1 MGTTQRMARFITEAK
16 FEDIPTPAVNLA
28 KLCLLD
34 AVGCAVYGTT
44 RPLGKIFTSLV
55 DELGGKPV
63 ARVLG
68 TKIETNAVNAAM
80 ANGTFGHSEDFDDFT
95 GGHQAVLLM
104 PVVLAMGEE
113 QRSSGKQAL
122 LAYIVGFDITLNITH
137 AMGEDHY
144 GRGWHNTSSI
154 GTLGS
159 TAAAAKMLNL
169 DEMQTRMA
177 LGIGA
182 TQASGLRANF
192 GTMTKPFHPGNACRA
207 GVMAAK
213 MAQKGYEA
221 NPDVME
227 HRFGYAAVYGQ
238 EMMHLS
244 DIPRHLGNPWA
255 LMGSGKEVANGI
267 AMKVWP
273 CCGGTHGANTA
284 ITRLLKKHPIKAED
298 VASVDIVTTHE
309 PSCMAPNLRWPE
321 VRPAGQ
327 VLDLVH
333 GGLVHRR
340 RRQAGSFQLHRRGGR
355 APGGAGDAEEGEHY
369 PGSRF
374 GRPAASFPRRRS
386 LLGSHRDAEE
396 RRAPGRAPG
405 RSLRRPR
412 RHLRLGIQGSG
423 VRQVQDARG
432 RGVEAVAGRCSAER
446 DHEHGAGRGRAE
458 GRRYGH
464 SGALISD
471 AFNSGIP
478 NPR

>member
-34 AVGCAVYGTT
+34 AVGCAIYGTT
-44 RPLGKIFTSLV
+44 RPLGKIFTSVV

-80 ANGTFGHSEDFDDFT
+80 ANGTLGHSEDFDDFT

-113 QRSSGKQAL
+113 HRLSGKQAL
-122 LAYIVGFDITLNITH
+122 LSYIVGFDITLNVTH

-159 TAAAAKMLNL
+159 TAAAVKMLNL
-169 DEMQTRMA
+169 DETQTRMA

-207 GVMAAK
+207 GVLAAK

-238 EMMHLS
+238 EMMQLS
-244 DIPRHLGNPWA
+244 AIPRHLGNPWA

-284 ITRLLKKHPIKAED
+284 ITRLLKKHPFKAED

-309 PSCMAPNLRWPE
+309 PSCMAPNLRWPKSGLQGKFSTWYTVASCIVDGGKLDLSSFTDE
-321 VRPAGQ
+321 AAMRPAVQEMLKKVNVTQDPEYVGRPNRSRGGGHH
-327 VLDLVH
+327 LDLTVILKN
-333 GGLVHRR
+333 GERLVATRVE
-340 RRQAGSFQLHRRGGR
+340 STGGR
-355 APGGAGDAEEGEHY
+355 GDTYGWE
-369 PGSRF
+369 SR
-374 GRPAASFPRRRS
+374 
-386 LLGSHRDAEE
+386 
-396 RRAPGRAPG
+396 
-405 RSLRRPR
+405 
-412 RHLRLGIQGSG
+412 
-423 VRQVQDARG
+423 
-432 RGVEAVAGRCSAER
+432 EAVFDKFKMLAGAVLKPSQIDA
-446 DHEHGAGRGRAE
+446 
-458 GRRYGH
+458 
-464 SGALISD
+464 ALNAIMSMEQAAD
-471 AFNSGIP
+471 VRKIVDTVVPA
-478 NPR
+478 R

>member
-1 MGTTQRMARFITEAK
+1 MARFITEAK

-34 AVGCAVYGTT
+34 AVGCAIYGTT

-68 TKIETNAVNAAM
+68 TNIETNAVNAAM
-80 ANGTFGHSEDFDDFT
+80 ANGTLGHSEDFDDFT

-113 QRSSGKQAL
+113 HRLSGKQAL
-122 LAYIVGFDITLNITH
+122 LSYIVGFDITLNVTH

-144 GRGWHNTSSI
+144 GKGWHNTSSI
-154 GTLGS
+154 GTLGA

-169 DEMQTRMA
+169 DEMQMRMA

-182 TQASGLRANF
+182 TQAAGLRANF

-227 HRFGYAAVYGQ
+227 HRFGYAAVYGE
-238 EMMHLS
+238 EMMQLS
-244 DIPRHLGNPWA
+244 AIPRHLGNPWA

-267 AMKVWP
+267 AIKIWP

-284 ITRLLKKHPIKAED
+284 ITRLLRKHPIKAGD
-298 VASVDIVTTHE
+298 VASVDLVTTYE
-309 PSCMAPNLRWPE
+309 PSCMAPNLRWPKSGLQGKFSTWFTVASCIVDGGKLDLSSFTDE
-321 VRPAGQ
+321 AAMRPAVQEMLKKVNITQEPDYVGRP
-327 VLDLVH
+327 
-333 GGLVHRR
+333 HR
-340 RRQAGSFQLHRRGGR
+340 SRGGGHYWDLTVTLKNGER
-355 APGGAGDAEEGEHY
+355 LIAPRIEATGGRGDTYGWETREAVFDKFKMLAGAVLKPTQVDAALNAIMSMEQ
-369 PGSRF
+369 
-374 GRPAASFPRRRS
+374 AADVRTIVDTVIPRR
-386 LLGSHRDAEE
+386 
-396 RRAPGRAPG
+396 
-405 RSLRRPR
+405 
-412 RHLRLGIQGSG
+412 
-423 VRQVQDARG
+423 
-432 RGVEAVAGRCSAER
+432 
-446 DHEHGAGRGRAE
+446 
-458 GRRYGH
+458 
-464 SGALISD
+464 
-471 AFNSGIP
+471 
-478 NPR
+478 

>member
-34 AVGCAVYGTT
+34 AVGCAIYGTT

-68 TKIETNAVNAAM
+68 TNIETNAVNAAM
-80 ANGTFGHSEDFDDFT
+80 ANGTLGHSEDFDDFT

-113 QRSSGKQAL
+113 HRLSGKHAL
-122 LAYIVGFDITLNITH
+122 LSYIVGFDITLNVTH

-144 GRGWHNTSSI
+144 GKGWHNTSSI

-169 DEMQTRMA
+169 DEMQMRMA

-227 HRFGYAAVYGQ
+227 HRFGYAAVYGE
-238 EMMHLS
+238 EMMQLS
-244 DIPRHLGNPWA
+244 AIPRHLGNPWA

-267 AMKVWP
+267 AIKIWP

-284 ITRLLKKHPIKAED
+284 ITRLLRKHPIKAED
-298 VASVDIVTTHE
+298 VASVDLVTTYE
-309 PSCMAPNLRWPE
+309 PSCMAPNLRWPKSGLQGKFSTWFTVASCIVDGGKLDLSSFTDE
-321 VRPAGQ
+321 AAMRPAVQEMLKKVNITQDPEYVGRPHRSRGSGHYW
-327 VLDLVH
+327 DLTVTLKN
-333 GGLVHRR
+333 GARLIAPRIE
-340 RRQAGSFQLHRRGGR
+340 ATGGR
-355 APGGAGDAEEGEHY
+355 GDTYGWEAREAVFDKFKMLAGAVLKPAQADAALNSIMSMEQ
-369 PGSRF
+369 
-374 GRPAASFPRRRS
+374 AADVRKIVDTVIPRR
-386 LLGSHRDAEE
+386 
-396 RRAPGRAPG
+396 
-405 RSLRRPR
+405 
-412 RHLRLGIQGSG
+412 
-423 VRQVQDARG
+423 
-432 RGVEAVAGRCSAER
+432 
-446 DHEHGAGRGRAE
+446 
-458 GRRYGH
+458 
-464 SGALISD
+464 
-471 AFNSGIP
+471 
-478 NPR
+478 

>member
-34 AVGCAVYGTT
+34 AVGCAIYGTT
-44 RPLGKIFTSLV
+44 RPLGKIITSLV

-68 TKIETNAVNAAM
+68 TNIETNAVNAAM
-80 ANGTFGHSEDFDDFT
+80 ANATLGHSEDFDDFT

-104 PVVLAMGEE
+104 PVVLATGEE
-113 QRSSGKQAL
+113 HRLSGKQAL
-122 LAYIVGFDITLNITH
+122 LAYIVGFDITLNLTH

-144 GRGWHNTSSI
+144 GKGWHNTSSM

-227 HRFGYAAVYGQ
+227 HRFGYAAVYGE
-238 EMMHLS
+238 EMMQLGAVA
-244 DIPRHLGNPWA
+244 RHLGNPWA
-255 LMGSGKEVANGI
+255 LMGSGREVANGI
-267 AMKVWP
+267 AIKIWP

-284 ITRLLKKHPIKAED
+284 ITRLLKRHPIKAED
-298 VASVDIVTTHE
+298 VASVDIVTTVE
-309 PSCMAPNLRWPE
+309 PSCMAPNLRWPKSGLQGKFSTWFTVASCIVDGGKLDLASFTDE
-321 VRPAGQ
+321 AAMRPAVQEMLKKVSITQDPDYVGRP
-327 VLDLVH
+327 
-333 GGLVHRR
+333 HR
-340 RRQAGSFQLHRRGGR
+340 SRGGGAYWDLTVTLKNGER
-355 APGGAGDAEEGEHY
+355 LIAPRVDGHGDTYNWENKDAVIDKFKMLAGAVLKPAQVDAALNVIMSLEQ
-369 PGSRF
+369 
-374 GRPAASFPRRRS
+374 AADVRKIVDTVIPPR
-386 LLGSHRDAEE
+386 
-396 RRAPGRAPG
+396 
-405 RSLRRPR
+405 
-412 RHLRLGIQGSG
+412 
-423 VRQVQDARG
+423 
-432 RGVEAVAGRCSAER
+432 
-446 DHEHGAGRGRAE
+446 
-458 GRRYGH
+458 
-464 SGALISD
+464 
-471 AFNSGIP
+471 
-478 NPR
+478 

>member
-34 AVGCAVYGTT
+34 AVGCAIYGTT
-44 RPLGKIFTSLV
+44 RPLGKIITSVV

-80 ANGTFGHSEDFDDFT
+80 ANGTLGHSEDFDDFT

-113 QRSSGKQAL
+113 HRLSGKQAL
-122 LAYIVGFDITLNITH
+122 LSYVVGFDITLNVTH
-137 AMGEDHY
+137 AMGSDHY
-144 GRGWHNTSSI
+144 HRGWHNTSSI

-182 TQASGLRANF
+182 TQAAGLRANF

-238 EMMHLS
+238 EMMNLAAV
-244 DIPRHLGNPWA
+244 PRHLGHPWA
-255 LMGSGKEVANGI
+255 LMGSGTEIANGI
-267 AMKVWP
+267 AMKIWP

-284 ITRLLKKHPIKAED
+284 ITRLLKKRPIKAED

-321 VRPAGQ
+321 SGLQGKFSTWFTVASCIVDGGKLDLSSFTDEAATRPAVQEMLKKVNITQDPDYVGRPQ
-327 VLDLVH
+327 RALGGAHYWDLTVTLKN
-333 GGLVHRR
+333 GERLVAPRIE
-340 RRQAGSFQLHRRGGR
+340 ATGGR
-355 APGGAGDAEEGEHY
+355 GDTYGWEN
-369 PGSRF
+369 R
-374 GRPAASFPRRRS
+374 
-386 LLGSHRDAEE
+386 
-396 RRAPGRAPG
+396 
-405 RSLRRPR
+405 
-412 RHLRLGIQGSG
+412 
-423 VRQVQDARG
+423 
-432 RGVEAVAGRCSAER
+432 EAVFDKFKMLAGAVLKPSQVDA
-446 DHEHGAGRGRAE
+446 
-458 GRRYGH
+458 
-464 SGALISD
+464 AL
-471 AFNSGIP
+471 NGIMSMEQAADVRKIVDP
-478 NPR
+478 VIP

>member
-1 MGTTQRMARFITEAK
+1 MGTTQRMARFITDAK

-34 AVGCAVYGTT
+34 AVGCAIYGTT
-44 RPLGKIFTSLV
+44 RPLGKIFASLV

-80 ANGTFGHSEDFDDFT
+80 ANGTLGHSEDFDDFT

-104 PVVLAMGEE
+104 PVVLALGEE
-113 QRSSGKQAL
+113 HHLSGKQAL
-122 LAYIVGFDITLNITH
+122 LSYAVGFDITLNTTH

-159 TAAAAKMLNL
+159 TAAAAKMLDL
-169 DEMQTRMA
+169 DEMRTRMA

-192 GTMTKPFHPGNACRA
+192 GTMTKPFHPGNSCRA
-207 GVMAAK
+207 GVLAAK

-267 AMKVWP
+267 AIKVWP

-284 ITRLLKKHPIKAED
+284 ITRLLKKHPIKAGD

-309 PSCMAPNLRWPE
+309 PSCMAPNLRWPKSGLQGKFSTWFTVASCIVDGGKLDLSSFTDE
-321 VRPAGQ
+321 AAMRPAVQELLKKVDITQDPDIIGRP
-327 VLDLVH
+327 
-333 GGLVHRR
+333 HR
-340 RRQAGSFQLHRRGGR
+340 SRGGNHYWDLTVTLKNGER
-355 APGGAGDAEEGEHY
+355 LVAPRVESTG
-369 PGSRF
+369 
-374 GRPAASFPRRRS
+374 
-386 LLGSHRDAEE
+386 
-396 RRAPGRAPG
+396 
-405 RSLRRPR
+405 
-412 RHLRLGIQGSG
+412 
-423 VRQVQDARG
+423 G
-432 RGVEAVAGRCSAER
+432 RGDTYGWETREAVFDKFRMLAGAVLKPSQVDA
-446 DHEHGAGRGRAE
+446 
-458 GRRYGH
+458 
-464 SGALISD
+464 ALNAIMSMEQAADVRTVVD
-471 AFNSGIP
+471 AVVP
-478 NPR
+478 AR

>member
-1 MGTTQRMARFITEAK
+1 MGTTQRMASFITNAK

-34 AVGCAVYGTT
+34 AVGCAIYGTT
-44 RPLGKIFTSLV
+44 RPLGKIFTGIV

-68 TKIETNAVNAAM
+68 TSIETNAVNAAM
-80 ANGTFGHSEDFDDFT
+80 ANGTLGHSEDFDDFT

-113 QRSSGKQAL
+113 ARLSGKQAL
-122 LAYIVGFDITLNITH
+122 LSYIVGFDITLNVTH

-144 GRGWHNTSSI
+144 GKGWHNTSSI

-182 TQASGLRANF
+182 SQCAGLRANF

-207 GVMAAK
+207 GVLAAK
-213 MAQKGYEA
+213 MASKGYES

-227 HRFGYAAVYGQ
+227 HRFGYAAVYGE
-238 EMMHLS
+238 EMMSLAAVA
-244 DIPRHLGNPWA
+244 RHLGNPWA

-267 AMKVWP
+267 AIKIWP

-284 ITRLLKKHPIKAED
+284 MTKLLKKNPFKAED

-309 PSCMAPNLRWPE
+309 PSCMAPNLRWPKSGLQGKFSTWFTVASMIVDGGKLDLSSFTNE
-321 VRPAGQ
+321 AAMRPAVQDMLKKVNITQDPDYVGRP
-327 VLDLVH
+327 H
-333 GGLVHRR
+333 RSKGGGAYWDVTVTLKNGEQLHAPRSEATGGRGDTYGWETKEAVFDKFKML
-340 RRQAGSFQLHRRGGR
+340 AGSVLKPAQI
-355 APGGAGDAEEGEHY
+355 DAALNEIMSMEK
-369 PGSRF
+369 
-374 GRPAASFPRRRS
+374 AA
-386 LLGSHRDAEE
+386 D
-396 RRAPGRAPG
+396 
-405 RSLRRPR
+405 
-412 RHLRLGIQGSG
+412 
-423 VRQVQDARG
+423 VRKIVDLCVPQR
-432 RGVEAVAGRCSAER
+432 
-446 DHEHGAGRGRAE
+446 
-458 GRRYGH
+458 
-464 SGALISD
+464 
-471 AFNSGIP
+471 
-478 NPR
+478 

>member
-34 AVGCAVYGTT
+34 AVGCAIYGTT

-68 TKIETNAVNAAM
+68 TNIETNAVNAAM
-80 ANGTFGHSEDFDDFT
+80 ANGTLGHSEDFDDFT

-113 QRSSGKQAL
+113 YRLSGKHAL
-122 LAYIVGFDITLNITH
+122 LSYIVGFDITLNVTH

-144 GRGWHNTSSI
+144 GKGWHNTSSI

-169 DEMQTRMA
+169 DEMQMRMA

-227 HRFGYAAVYGQ
+227 HRFGYAAVYGE
-238 EMMHLS
+238 EMMQLS
-244 DIPRHLGNPWA
+244 AIPRHLGNPWA

-267 AMKVWP
+267 AIKIWP

-284 ITRLLKKHPIKAED
+284 ITRLLRKHPIKAED
-298 VASVDIVTTHE
+298 VASVDIVTTYE
-309 PSCMAPNLRWPE
+309 PSCMAPNLRWPKSGLQGKFSTWFTVASCIVDGGKLDLSSFTDE
-321 VRPAGQ
+321 AAARPAVQEMLKKVNITQDPDCVGRP
-327 VLDLVH
+327 
-333 GGLVHRR
+333 HR
-340 RRQAGSFQLHRRGGR
+340 SRGGGHYWDLTVTLKNGER
-355 APGGAGDAEEGEHY
+355 LISPRIEATGGRGDTYGWEAREAVFDKFKMLAGAVLKPSQVDAALNAIMSMEQ
-369 PGSRF
+369 
-374 GRPAASFPRRRS
+374 AADVRKIVDTVIPRR
-386 LLGSHRDAEE
+386 
-396 RRAPGRAPG
+396 
-405 RSLRRPR
+405 
-412 RHLRLGIQGSG
+412 
-423 VRQVQDARG
+423 
-432 RGVEAVAGRCSAER
+432 
-446 DHEHGAGRGRAE
+446 
-458 GRRYGH
+458 
-464 SGALISD
+464 
-471 AFNSGIP
+471 
-478 NPR
+478 

>member
-34 AVGCAVYGTT
+34 AVGCAIYGTT
-44 RPLGKIFTSLV
+44 RPLGKIFTSLI
-55 DELGGKPV
+55 DELGGTPV

-80 ANGTFGHSEDFDDFT
+80 ANGTLGHSEDFDDFT

-104 PVVLAMGEE
+104 PVVLAIGEE
-113 QRSSGKQAL
+113 HRRSGREAL
-122 LAYIVGFDITLNITH
+122 LSYIVGFDITLNVTH

-144 GRGWHNTSSI
+144 GKGWHNTSSI

-182 TQASGLRANF
+182 TQAAGLRANF

-227 HRFGYAAVYGQ
+227 HRFGYAAVYGE
-238 EMMHLS
+238 EMMNLS
-244 DIPRHLGNPWA
+244 AVPRHLGNPWA

-267 AMKVWP
+267 AIKVWP

-309 PSCMAPNLRWPE
+309 PSCMAPNLRWPKSGLQGKFSTWFTVASCIVDGGRLDLSSFTDE
-321 VRPAGQ
+321 AAMRPAVQEMLKKVNITQDPDCVGRP
-327 VLDLVH
+327 
-333 GGLVHRR
+333 HR
-340 RRQAGSFQLHRRGGR
+340 SRGGGHYWDLTVTLKNGER
-355 APGGAGDAEEGEHY
+355 LVAPRIEATG
-369 PGSRF
+369 
-374 GRPAASFPRRRS
+374 
-386 LLGSHRDAEE
+386 
-396 RRAPGRAPG
+396 
-405 RSLRRPR
+405 
-412 RHLRLGIQGSG
+412 
-423 VRQVQDARG
+423 G
-432 RGVEAVAGRCSAER
+432 RGDTYGWETREAVFDKFKMLAGAVLKPSQVDA
-446 DHEHGAGRGRAE
+446 
-458 GRRYGH
+458 
-464 SGALISD
+464 ALNAIMSMEQATDVRKIVDTVIS
-471 AFNSGIP
+471 
-478 NPR
+478 PR